1 MLRFVRLLTN
11 FMMIIAG
18 VILIFM
24 AGLTLLDVIMRYFG
38 KPIVGTYE
46 LVSFLGLAAVAFSLP
61 RASLM
66 GAHVYV
72 DLVVDK
78 LPQGWRRVF
87 RIFTR
92 LLIFVLFLIACWYF
106 YHIGLDLIATKT
118 VTMSLKVPFYP
129 VVFALAAGCL
139 AQCLVTIC
147 EILTA
152 MRRAP

>member
-1 MLRFVRLLTN
+1 MLRFVKLLTN
-11 FMMIIAG
+11 GMMIIAG
-18 VILIFM
+18 VILVFM
-24 AGLTLLDVIMRYFG
+24 AGLTFLDVIMRYFG

-46 LVSFLGLAAVAFSLP
+46 LVSFLGVSAVAFSLP

-78 LPQGWRRVF
+78 LPTGSRKIF

-92 LLIFVLFLIACWYF
+92 LLVFLLFLIASGYF
-106 YHIGLDLIATKT
+106 VYMGMNLIATKT

-139 AQCLVTIC
+139 AQCLVSIY
-147 EILTA
+147 EILSA
-152 MRRAP
+152 ARRTP

>member
-11 FMMIIAG
+11 GMMIIAG
-18 VILIFM
+18 VILVFM

-72 DLVVDK
+72 DLLVDK
-78 LPQGWRRVF
+78 LSQGSRKVF
-87 RIFTR
+87 QIFTR
-92 LLIFVLFLIACWYF
+92 LLVFVLFLIASWYF
-106 YHIGLDLIATKT
+106 FHIGMDLIATKT

-129 VVFALAAGCL
+129 VVFALALGCFV
-139 AQCLVTIC
+139 QCLVAIY
-147 EILTA
+147 EILSA
-152 MRRAP
+152 LRRTP

>member
-1 MLRFVRLLTN
+1 
-11 FMMIIAG
+11 MMIIAG

-61 RASLM
+61 RSSLM

-78 LPQGWRRVF
+78 LPTGSRKLFRVF
-87 RIFTR
+87 TR
-92 LLIFVLFLIACWYF
+92 FLVFLLFLIASWYF
-106 YHIGLDLIATKT
+106 FHIGMDLIATKT

-139 AQCLVTIC
+139 AQCLVSVC
-147 EILTA
+147 EILSA
-152 MRRAP
+152 MRRTP